1 MKIVATADESCMHN
15 YNLSFMAGFLS
26 CVPRD
31 NIPATIQ
38 KYIEKKFFSEVPNND
53 GVAEIAILALRK
65 IEACLK
71 SYGIDV
77 AVAVPQHAEK
87 IEADAYFIST
97 MDPFGVGPATT
108 TMVGLA
114 GGGNPFNKFFFQRLV
129 TKIRKGRPNAKI
141 IVGGPGAWEFD
152 IFTEEQKK
160 LGIDCV
166 FNGAVES
173 APREFWNSIENG
185 VLPKQFKSPASAVR
199 PDPMLIRGP
208 SFWGMV
214 EISRGCGRGC
224 QFCDFELMSGFKWL
238 PKEEIVKE
246 AELNAA
252 SPLVDNITLLSEDT
266 IRYGTPQ
273 GHWKPTGDIVGLV
286 KELTKF
292 GKPLGF
298 THCCLA
304 TALAAPKVM
313 EDFSYHAGLNENHMS
328 GFQTGIESGSPRIV
342 ERYLKGKLLPWKPED
357 WPEVVQ
363 QGMAIMVDNYVIPHG
378 TLVMGLPEER
388 PEDTIKTI
396 ELVDDLSHIPSLIL
410 PLFFVPLSIIKDRF
424 FLSDMMNAEQ
434 KELLMAAS
442 RHTAKWARRLPNW
455 SGSLGFGDRIVFTTG
470 ANYSFN
476 FLEAMRHGKPNKKDI
491 AAMMLKSM
499 TSAVWSQ
506 FTSTQNLEYFRET
519 QRSYPVVEKIGNR
532 HESGLK
538 VLQ

>member
-1 MKIVATADESCMHN
+1 MHN

-31 NIPATIQ
+31 SLPNSINN
-38 KYIEKKFFSEVPNND
+38 YIEKKFFSEVPNKD

-65 IEACLK
+65 IEACLG

-77 AVAVPQHAEK
+77 KVAVPQHAEK
-87 IEADAYFIST
+87 IDADAYFVSS

-114 GGGNPFNKFFFQRLV
+114 GGQNPFNKFFFARLV
-129 TKIRKGRPNAKI
+129 TRIRKAQPNAKI

-152 IFTEEQKK
+152 VFTEEQEK

-173 APREFWNSIENG
+173 APREFWFGE
-185 VLPKQFKSPASAVR
+185 LPRQYKSTAASVR
-199 PDPMLIRGP
+199 PDPMPIKGP

-238 PKEEIVKE
+238 PKEEIIRE
-246 AELNAA
+246 AQLNAA

-273 GHWKPTGDIVGLV
+273 GRWKPTGDIVGLV
-286 KELTKF
+286 KELSKL
-292 GKPLGF
+292 GKPLAF

-313 EDFSYHAGLNENHMS
+313 EDFSYYAGLNEKHLS
-328 GFQTGIESGSPRIV
+328 GFQTGIESGSARIV

-378 TLVMGLPEER
+378 TLVMGLPEEK

-396 ELVDDLSHIPSLIL
+396 ELVEDISHIPSLVL
-410 PLFFVPLSIIKDRF
+410 PLFFVPLSILKDRF
-424 FLSDMMNAEQ
+424 FLSDMMTPEQ
-434 KELLMAAS
+434 KELLMVAS
-442 RHTAKWARRLPNW
+442 RHTAKWARKLPNW
-455 SGSLGFGDRIVFTTG
+455 SGSLGFGDRLVFTTG

-476 FLEAMRHGKPNKKDI
+476 FLEALRHGKPKKKDLV
-491 AAMMLKSM
+491 ALMLKSM
-499 TSAVWSQ
+499 TSAMWSQ
-506 FTSTQNLEYFRET
+506 FTNSSPALEYFSET
-519 QRSYPVVEKIGNR
+519 QRSYPVVGKIKDLEP
-532 HESGLK
+532 ESALK
-538 VLQ
+538 VIQ